1 MFAVIRHYH
10 FNPEDGA
17 EIVIS
22 CPQWQIEEI
31 RSIGDGLANFQWLW
45 GIHEAIGRR
54 IGRKGP

>member
-31 RSIGDGLANFQWLW
+31 RSISDGLANFQWLW
-45 GIHEAIGRR
+45 ESTKPSEGV
-54 IGRKGP
+54 